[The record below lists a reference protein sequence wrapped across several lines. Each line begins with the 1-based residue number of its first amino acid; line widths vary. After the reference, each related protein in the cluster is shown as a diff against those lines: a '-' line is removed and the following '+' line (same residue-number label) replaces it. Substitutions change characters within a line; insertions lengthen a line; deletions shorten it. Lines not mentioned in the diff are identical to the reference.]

1 MQRNVR
7 LMLYL
12 CDFAAFHKM
21 DQGKAGQGRKACSFQ
36 TSHFQV
42 WKEQMSPL
50 C

>member
-7 LMLYL
+7 LMPYL

-21 DQGKAGQGRKACSFQ
+21 DRENAGQGRKVCSFQ
-36 TSHFQV
+36 TIHFQV
-42 WKEQMSPL
+42 WEEQMSPL